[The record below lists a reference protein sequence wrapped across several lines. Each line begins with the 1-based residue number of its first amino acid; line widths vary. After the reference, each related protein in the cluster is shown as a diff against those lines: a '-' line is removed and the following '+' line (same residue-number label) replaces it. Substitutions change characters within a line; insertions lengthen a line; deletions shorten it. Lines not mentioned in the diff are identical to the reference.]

1 MIDFISGDRQIG
13 QNDFEVHVRSV
24 AAALAR
30 LGVGEEDAVL
40 ILLRND
46 IEFLEASQAVTYL
59 GGCVVALNWHGTPD
73 DMLYIANDCGARAV
87 IAHAD
92 LLHLI
97 DKLPLMP
104 VISVPVAD
112 HVSKEYGAA
121 AQVDGHPNVTE
132 WQDLLATAPIELPP
146 KVAREPIIYTSG
158 TTGKPKGVRRF
169 PMTAPGAAEQMR
181 KALGSAF
188 GLKDG
193 MRTLVLSPFYHA
205 GPASYLRAAMATM
218 KTGGLVVIHPRFDP
232 EKTLQAIQAHRI
244 DRLWMV
250 PTMFVTLL
258 KLPEEV
264 RRKYDVS
271 SLKHVIH
278 TAAPCPV
285 DVKKRM
291 IEWFGP
297 VIYEFYGST
306 EVGPVTVA
314 GPQDALDRPGTVGR
328 VTEDSRIVI
337 LDDAGEAMP
346 AGEIGEIAAKNRFFP
361 EFTYWNRE
369 PERRALDRGEFVATG
384 DIGYFD
390 GDGFLFLCDRKSHMI
405 ISGGVNIYPAE
416 IESIA
421 LEHPKIKDC
430 AAFGIPDE
438 KFGEA
443 IALMVEK
450 APNADLSEAEVSSF
464 LKGRV
469 ASYKMP
475 KLIQFHA
482 SLPREDSGKIFKR
495 LLRRPF
501 WEQTGRNI

>member
-1 MIDFISGDRQIG
+1 MIDFISGDRKVG
-13 QNDFEVHVRSV
+13 QKEFDAHVRSL

-30 LGVGEEDAVL
+30 LGIGEDDAVL

-59 GGCVVALNWHGTPD
+59 GGYVVALNWHGTPD
-73 DMLYIANDCGARAV
+73 DMLYIANDCQARAV

-92 LLHLI
+92 LLHLL
-97 DKLPLMP
+97 DKLAPVP
-104 VISVPVAD
+104 VIAVPVAG
-112 HVSKEYGAA
+112 HIAREYGEKTKAVA
-121 AQVDGHPNVTE
+121 HPKAIE
-132 WQDLLATAPIELPP
+132 WNGLLATTPIDQPP
-146 KVAREPIIYTSG
+146 KVAREPVIYTSG

-169 PMTAPGAAEQMR
+169 PMTAPGAIEQMR
-181 KALGSAF
+181 KVLGAAF

-205 GPASYLRAAMATM
+205 GPASYLRVAMATM
-218 KTGGLVVIHPRFDP
+218 KTEGLVVIHPRFDP
-232 EKTLQAIQAHRI
+232 EKTLQAIQEHKI

-271 SLKHVIH
+271 SLKHIIH

-285 DVKKRM
+285 EVKKRM

-297 VIYEFYGST
+297 VVYEFYGST

-314 GPQDALDRPGTVGR
+314 GPQDAIDRPGTVGR
-328 VTEDSRIVI
+328 VTDDSKIVI
-337 LDDAGEAMP
+337 LDEAGGTLV
-346 AGEIGEIAAKNRFFP
+346 AGEIGEIAAKNRYFP
-361 EFTYWNRE
+361 DFTYWNRE
-369 PERRALDRGEFVATG
+369 ADRRALDRGEFVATG

-390 GDGFLFLCDRKSHMI
+390 EDGFLFLCDRKSHMI

-416 IESIA
+416 IESVA

-443 IALMVEK
+443 VALAVEK
-450 APNADLSEAEVSSF
+450 APDADLSEAEVSSF
-464 LKGRV
+464 LKGKV
-469 ASYKMP
+469 ASYKLP

-495 LLRRPF
+495 VLRQPF

>member
-1 MIDFISGDRQIG
+1 MIDFISGDRKIG
-13 QNDFEVHVRSV
+13 QKEFDAHVRSL

-30 LGVGEEDAVL
+30 LGVGEDDAVL

-59 GGCVVALNWHGTPD
+59 GGYVVALNWHGTTD
-73 DMLYIANDCGARAV
+73 DMFYIANDCKARAV

-92 LLHLI
+92 LLHLLAE
-97 DKLPLMP
+97 LPPMP
-104 VISVPVAD
+104 MIAVPVAD
-112 HVSKEYGAA
+112 HIAREYGHTATA
-121 AQVDGHPNVTE
+121 GDHPKVIE
-132 WQDLLATAPIELPP
+132 WDKLLATAPVDQPA

-169 PMTAPGAAEQMR
+169 PMTAPGAIEQMR
-181 KALGSAF
+181 RALGSAF

-193 MRTLVLSPFYHA
+193 MRTLVLTPFYHA
-205 GPASYLRAAMATM
+205 GPASYLRVAMATM
-218 KTGGLVVIHPRFDP
+218 KTNGLVVIHPKFDP
-232 EKTLQAIQAHRI
+232 EKTLQAIQEYKI

-258 KLPEEV
+258 KLPEDIS
-264 RRKYDVS
+264 RKYDVS
-271 SLKHVIH
+271 SLKHIVH

-285 DVKKRM
+285 EVKKRM

-297 VIYEFYGST
+297 VVYEFYGST
-306 EVGPVTVA
+306 EVGPVTVT
-314 GPQDALDRPGTVGR
+314 GPEDAIDRPRTVGR
-328 VTEDSRIVI
+328 VTEDSKIVI
-337 LDDAGEAMP
+337 LSESGETLGAGK
-346 AGEIGEIAAKNRFFP
+346 IGEIAAKNRYFP

-369 PERRALDRGEFVATG
+369 ADRRALDRGEFVATG

-390 GDGFLFLCDRKSHMI
+390 DEGFLFLCDRKSHMI

-416 IESIA
+416 IESVA

-438 KFGEA
+438 KFGEG
-443 IALMVEK
+443 IALAVER
-450 APNADLSEAEVSSF
+450 APDAELSEAEVASF

-469 ASYKMP
+469 ASYKLP

-482 SLPREDSGKIFKR
+482 SLPREDSGKIFKSV
-495 LLRRPF
+495 LRQPF

>member
-1 MIDFISGDRQIG
+1 MIDFISGDRKVG
-13 QNDFEVHVRSV
+13 QKEFDAHVRSL
-24 AAALAR
+24 AAALVR
-30 LGVGEEDAVL
+30 LGVGEDDAVL

-59 GGCVVALNWHGTPD
+59 GGYVVALNWHGTPD
-73 DMLYIANDCGARAV
+73 DMLYIANDCKARAV

-92 LLHLI
+92 LLHLLA
-97 DKLPLMP
+97 KLPLMP
-104 VISVPVAD
+104 MIAVPVAD
-112 HVSKEYGAA
+112 HIAREYGHTSTAG
-121 AQVDGHPNVTE
+121 DHPKLIE
-132 WQDLLATAPIELPP
+132 WDRLLATAPIDQPA

-169 PMTAPGAAEQMR
+169 PMTAPVAIEQMR
-181 KALGSAF
+181 RALGSAF
-188 GLKDG
+188 GLQDG
-193 MRTLVLSPFYHA
+193 MRTLVLTPFYHA
-205 GPASYLRAAMATM
+205 GPASYLRVAMATM
-218 KTGGLVVIHPRFDP
+218 KTGGLVVIHPKFDP
-232 EKTLQAIQAHRI
+232 EKTLQAIQEYKI

-258 KLPEEV
+258 KLPEEI

-271 SLKHVIH
+271 SLKHIVH

-285 DVKKRM
+285 EVKKRM
-291 IEWFGP
+291 IEWLGP
-297 VIYEFYGST
+297 VVYEFYGST
-306 EVGPVTVA
+306 EVGPVTVT
-314 GPQDALDRPGTVGR
+314 GPQDAIDRPGTVGR
-328 VTEDSRIVI
+328 VTEDSKIVI
-337 LDDAGEAMP
+337 LSESGEP
-346 AGEIGEIAAKNRFFP
+346 LGAGEIGEIAAKNRYFP

-369 PERRALDRGEFVATG
+369 ADRRALDRGEFIATG

-390 GDGFLFLCDRKSHMI
+390 KEGFLFLCDRKSHMI

-416 IESIA
+416 IESVA

-443 IALMVEK
+443 IALAVEK
-450 APNADLSEAEVSSF
+450 APDAELSEAEVASF

-469 ASYKMP
+469 ASYKLP

-495 LLRRPF
+495 VLRQPF